1 MNILITGATGYIGSK
16 LVERLLKEDH
26 NLFCT
31 LLDNEENPYGEGKVN
46 SIVLNSSNFEELIK
60 FFKNNKIEGIV
71 HLAAYA
77 LAGNHQFG
85 DVEILVD
92 SNIKFGTVLLEVA
105 TKAKAGWFINTGTY
119 WQNYNDAE
127 YSPVNLYAATKQA
140 FEDIAK
146 FYFETCDIRFC
157 TIRLF
162 DTYGINDK
170 RNKVFNVWNK
180 ISKSGEVLDMSCG
193 DQIMDFS
200 YIDDIVDAYVLLI
213 HYLHDNSD
221 KVKKGGVYYLQSSER
236 YSLKELSHIF
246 EEVTSTKLNINW
258 GGRPYKNREVMNP
271 ISSNNVLQGF
281 KHKVSIRDGIKRIV
295 DNT

>member
-1 MNILITGATGYIGSK
+1 MNILITGATGFIGSK
-16 LVERLLKEDH
+16 LVERLLKENH
-26 NLFCT
+26 NLFCS
-31 LLDNEENPYGEGKVN
+31 LLDNEENPYGEEKVQ
-46 SIVLNSSNFEELIK
+46 SITLNSSNIEELIK
-60 FFKNNKIEGIV
+60 FFKDNKIEGIV
-71 HLAAYA
+71 HLAAYV
-77 LAGNHQFG
+77 LSGNHQSE

-92 SNIKFGTVLLEVA
+92 SNIKFGTILLELA
-105 TKAKAGWFINTGTY
+105 TQAKVKWFINTGTY
-119 WQNYNDAE
+119 WQNYNDAN

-170 RNKVFNVWNK
+170 RNKIFNLWYK
-180 ISKSGEVLDMSCG
+180 ASKSGEVLDMSPG

-200 YIDDIVDAYVLLI
+200 YIDDIIDAYVLLMD
-213 HYLHDNSD
+213 YLHDNSD
-221 KVKKGGVYYLQSSER
+221 KVKNGDVYYLQSSER
-236 YSLKELSHIF
+236 YSLKELSRIF

-258 GGRPYKNREVMNP
+258 GGRPYKDREVMNP
-271 ISSNNVLQGF
+271 ISSNNVLPGF
-281 KHKVSIRDGIKRIV
+281 KHKVSIRDGIRRIV